1 MCRSHGI
8 GDIQGGENGGVPG
21 VQRQGEE
28 VVLLAEQTGETCM
41 ASLWNT
47 LSPRTELIL
56 YNPAYR
62 RTYTIYFL

>member
-47 LSPRTELIL
+47 LSP
-56 YNPAYR
+56 
-62 RTYTIYFL
+62 